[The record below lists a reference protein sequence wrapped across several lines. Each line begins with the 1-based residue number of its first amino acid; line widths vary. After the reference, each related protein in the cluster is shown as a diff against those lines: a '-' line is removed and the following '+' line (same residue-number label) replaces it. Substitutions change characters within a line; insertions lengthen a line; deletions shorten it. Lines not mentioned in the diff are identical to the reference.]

1 MKLDLMGVQL
11 HVEQYGSAGP
21 QLLLLHGWGCA
32 IGHFKPIIEDLKDS
46 YRITAIDFPA
56 HGESSQPPEPWGM
69 HDFSALVARLIE
81 ELQLQPVHIVAHSF
95 GARAA
100 ICLAS
105 ERPELVNRMILT
117 GAAGIRPQPS
127 EQGKKKSNAY
137 QRGKQLAQ
145 WIAKVPGLQKTAD
158 GLREKLIQKYGS
170 ADYAALSPEM
180 RQTFS
185 KIVSEDL
192 SPLLPKIKA
201 ETLLVFGSN
210 DTETP
215 LWMGQK
221 MEKEI
226 PDAGL
231 VVFEGRS
238 HFAYLEEWPRFC
250 ALIREFLI

>member
-1 MKLDLMGVQL
+1 
-11 HVEQYGSAGP
+11 
-21 QLLLLHGWGCA
+21 
-32 IGHFKPIIEDLKDS
+32 
-46 YRITAIDFPA
+46 
-56 HGESSQPPEPWGM
+56 
-69 HDFSALVARLIE
+69 
-81 ELQLQPVHIVAHSF
+81 
-95 GARAA
+95 
-100 ICLAS
+100 
-105 ERPELVNRMILT
+105 
-117 GAAGIRPQPS
+117 
-127 EQGKKKSNAY
+127 
-137 QRGKQLAQ
+137 
-145 WIAKVPGLQKTAD
+145 
-158 GLREKLIQKYGS
+158 
-170 ADYAALSPEM
+170 M

-221 MEKEI
+221 MEQEI